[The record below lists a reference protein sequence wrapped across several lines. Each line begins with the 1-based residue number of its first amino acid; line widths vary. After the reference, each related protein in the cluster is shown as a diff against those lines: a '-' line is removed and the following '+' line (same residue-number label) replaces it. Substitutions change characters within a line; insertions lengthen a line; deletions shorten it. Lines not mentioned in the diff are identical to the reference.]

1 MAATARQ
8 MTGSIQKGRA
18 AAWHNQRKGYLRD
31 GKLPE
36 HIDPERVADDVTL
49 VDEPLEEVYQRLF
62 GEARVAYNARQVERG
77 HPERQVEDYLEK
89 VKADKQLKTMYE
101 FVVQVGNRDAH
112 PDTDEATA
120 MFREWLERM
129 EERFGEHFAVKQ
141 AIVHN
146 DEAVPHMHLEVVPV
160 AESKRGMP
168 LQNSLNKAIS
178 QSGCADWCDML
189 GEWDK
194 ALDAVM
200 AAHGI
205 ERVAGNRE
213 TQRGGVDIKTYKKQ
227 MRAEERAVE
236 AAREADE
243 AKREAD
249 EAERRLEGLRR
260 AEKAGKLNPVEATRV
275 FRQGRK
281 DEAGNIDLERE
292 HERARERHEQARER
306 HERALAEN
314 SAAQAEL
321 GRLRRAVKK
330 VKRSLASV
338 AKALRRFSGMM
349 VRPPQVA
356 ASRRAFM
363 AAKAAERQA
372 YEAAVA
378 RTTAAREERGE
389 HHGNNVG
396 GFQHL

>member
-1 MAATARQ
+1 MMAAPARQ

-18 AAWHNQRKGYLRD
+18 ASWHNRREGYLRD

-160 AESKRGMP
+160 AESKRGLP
-168 LQNSLNKAIS
+168 LQNSLNKAVR

-189 GEWDK
+189 AEWDK

-205 ERVAGNRE
+205 ERVAGDRE

-236 AAREADE
+236 AERQ
-243 AKREAD
+243 AD
-249 EAERRLEGLRR
+249 EAERRLESLRR
-260 AEKAGKLNPVEATRV
+260 AEKAESLNPFEATRAV
-275 FRQGRK
+275 RQGRE
-281 DEAGNIDLERE
+281 DEAGNIDLEQE
-292 HERARERHEQARER
+292 HERARERY
-306 HERALAEN
+306 ERALAEN

-321 GRLRRAVKK
+321 GRLQRAIGKL
-330 VKRSLASV
+330 KRSLASV
-338 AKALRRFSGMM
+338 AKALRQFSG
-349 VRPPQVA
+349 VTLRPPQMA

-363 AAKAAERQA
+363 AVKTAERQT

-378 RTTAAREERGE
+378 RTTAAREERGVR
-389 HHGNNVG
+389 HGNDVG
-396 GFQHL
+396 TVQHR